1 MIAAIFDLDNTIIFG
16 NSVERRFFYRLLSE
30 RRIGFLEIARLAGFL
45 VRNLH
50 RFTPMLLHTHK
61 LYLSD
66 KSVSEMDQLAAKYV
80 AEDVVPRI
88 SHQALAKLKSHRAA
102 GHLVVIL
109 TGCPDFLMAHLGPHL
124 KSDVTVCGRMEHRA
138 DRFTGRTFSPYPY
151 GSGKRQLFDQLVA
164 THSIDPAQSY
174 AYADRLSDLELL
186 SAVRYPAVVNPG
198 RRLARIAKARG
209 WEVFHW

>member
-16 NSVERRFFYRLLSE
+16 KSVERRFFYRLLRE
-30 RRIGFLEIARLAGFL
+30 RRIGFREIARTAGLL
-45 VRNLH
+45 VRNLP
-50 RFTPMLLHTHK
+50 RLSPMLLHTHK

-66 KSVSEMDQLAAKYV
+66 KSVSDMEQLVATYV

-88 SHQALAKLKSHRAA
+88 SPQALAKIAQHRAA
-102 GHLVVIL
+102 GHLLVIL
-109 TGCPDFLMAHLGPHL
+109 TGCPDFLITHLGPHL
-124 KSDVTVCGRMEHRA
+124 KADVIVCGRLERRA
-138 DRFTGRTFSPYPY
+138 GRFTGATFSPYPY
-151 GSGKRQLFDQLVA
+151 GIGKRLLLDQLVA
-164 THSIDPAQSY
+164 THHIDPAQSY
-174 AYADRLSDLELL
+174 AYADQLSDLEVL